1 MSDDTREFYAS
12 SVQEAVQKAASSLG
26 TTADEL
32 EFRVVDQGSAGFL
45 GIGARDARILVRG
58 GAATL
63 VPESGLEAVD
73 ETSTPP
79 VPSGTAAIEA
89 EEPEESGEEP
99 ATHESVEEE
108 ETAVVEEASEE
119 LLLEV
124 DRFLTSLVDAM
135 GLDATVDAFDSGATI
150 TADISSQQTGLLI
163 GQKGETIDAIQY
175 LLNVFA
181 YREHTFLKRI
191 VVDSEGYRQ
200 RRVEA
205 LQGMARRSARRA
217 VREGQP
223 VHLPPMSSMERR
235 VIHVFLAEEEQVSTS
250 SEGNDEERRVVISP
264 S

>member
-1 MSDDTREFYAS
+1 MREFYAA

-26 TTADEL
+26 TTPDSL
-32 EFRVVDQGSAGFL
+32 EYRVVDQGSAGFL

-58 GAATL
+58 DTTL
-63 VPESGLEAVD
+63 VPESSLEED
-73 ETSTPP
+73 SES
-79 VPSGTAAIEA
+79 PSVVSESAATEPQ
-89 EEPEESGEEP
+89 EPEESGKEPGEDERSEEAP
-99 ATHESVEEE
+99 P
-108 ETAVVEEASEE
+108 VEEASEE

-135 GLDATVDAFDSGATI
+135 GLDATVDVFDSGATI
-150 TADISSQQTGLLI
+150 TADISSRQTGLLI

-175 LLNVFA
+175 LVNVFA
-181 YREHTFLKRI
+181 YKEHAFLKRI
-191 VVDSEGYRQ
+191 TVDSEGYRQ

-217 VREGQP
+217 IREGQP

-250 SEGNDEERRVVISP
+250 SEGNEEERRVVISP
-264 S
+264 F